1 MELIEHFY
9 DCQIFC
15 NKLYIYF
22 IIIFV
27 KDKIPPS
34 KICFFLNLRLVI
46 INKKIIL
53 GRLYT
58 SKAWAKN
65 VNIQSNV
72 RVVPYFGFDKNIPMI
87 LNNLTH

>member
-1 MELIEHFY
+1 MIVKSFV
-9 DCQIFC
+9 IS
-15 NKLYIYF
+15 YIYILLLF
-22 IIIFV
+22 SLKTKFPHQ
-27 KDKIPPS
+27 KS
-34 KICFFLNLRLVI
+34 GFFFNLRLVI